1 MTAVW
6 ALIGV
11 LAAGT
16 FVIKAAGPW
25 MLGSR
30 EIPSRL
36 SGTIVLL
43 VPALLAALILEQT
56 FSDRGDLALDARAL
70 GVGVAVVA
78 LLLRLPLLWVL
89 VLAAGST
96 ALVRVV
102 A

>member
-6 ALIGV
+6 VLIGV

-25 MLGSR
+25 LLGNR
-30 EIPSRL
+30 ELPSRL